1 VPRQDAQGRWISDDG
16 LFYWDGATWRPLGVQ
31 GSPVPAPYGAQA
43 PRKRAVWPMVLI
55 GCAFV
60 ALVVLV
66 IGIAFTVFVFSN
78 ADFQHAFCNG
88 WANSSSNLACP
99 FAKASPTT

>member
-31 GSPVPAPYGAQA
+31 GSPPPAPFGAPA

-55 GCAFV
+55 GCAF
-60 ALVVLV
+60 AAVVVIV
-66 IGIAFTVFVFSN
+66 IGIAFTVFVVSN